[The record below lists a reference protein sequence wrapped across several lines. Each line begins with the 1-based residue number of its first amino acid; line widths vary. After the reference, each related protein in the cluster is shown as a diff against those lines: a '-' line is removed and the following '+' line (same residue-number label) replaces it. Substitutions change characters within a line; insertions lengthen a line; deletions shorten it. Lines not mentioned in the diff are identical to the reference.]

1 MAKYKVGDK
10 VRIVSERPDD
20 RSFVNDMEKYL
31 GKVLTVC
38 RVSDE
43 VDGTVQYYFSE
54 AKPGDRFLQMLYAI
68 CDAPGYFFKEAWIS
82 GLASEKKAVNYPGS
96 GYRVVLHFIGET
108 TTATL
113 MHGDRAVKYAEAKC
127 SPADQ
132 FQYGEGA
139 KIAVERLFEKKEKE
153 PKKVKSSA
161 DIANGVKAGVRE
173 ANREPKF
180 GDKFVITGNS
190 PLPLCHHFF
199 DIGEVVTFVE
209 RRSDAPN
216 CACYINAKGTRQ
228 TVMDD
233 CVKPYEG
240 K

>member
-10 VRIVSERPDD
+10 VRIVSKRPDD

-43 VDGTVQYYFSE
+43 VNGTARYYFSE
-54 AKPGDRFLQMLYAI
+54 AKPGGRFLHMLYAI

-82 GLASEKKAVNYPGS
+82 GLASEKKAVNHPGS
-96 GYRVVLHFIGET
+96 GYRVVLHFIGKT

-139 KIAVERLFEKKEKE
+139 KIAVERLFTKKEKK
-153 PKKVKSSA
+153 PKKT
-161 DIANGVKAGVRE
+161 
-173 ANREPKF
+173 NREPKP

-190 PLPLCHHFF
+190 SSHLCHHFF
-199 DIGEVVTFVE
+199 DIGEVVTFVK
-209 RRSDAPN
+209 RSSDTPN
-216 CACYINAKGTRQ
+216 CSDYINAMGMRQ
-228 TVMDD
+228 SVMDD